1 MLRLLLLV
9 SRRSSRSRPFPALRA
24 ISPSFSSGAA
34 SLSLLLEVF
43 LRGVRLGDLDIEG
56 DLEIDLDMELVSRRD
71 RRDRGGGDGDKDADE
86 DLLLFAGGDLDR
98 EASEG
103 VGDLRRG
110 PRSGLLPL
118 PRPPRPLYVL
128 LRLSGDLFLRRGGER
143 DREGERRLLGGDG
156 ERDLEADLAEA
167 GDRDFDGDSRLRSV
181 LLGPRRSLGT

>member
-9 SRRSSRSRPFPALRA
+9 SRRSSRSRPFPAPRE
-24 ISPSFSSGAA
+24 ISPSFSSGVA
-34 SLSLLLEVF
+34 SLSLLRESF

-56 DLEIDLDMELVSRRD
+56 DLEMDLDMELVLRRD

-86 DLLLFAGGDLDR
+86 DLLLFVGGDLER
-98 EASEG
+98 EISEG

-118 PRPPRPLYVL
+118 PRPPRPRYIL

-143 DREGERRLLGGDG
+143 DLEGERRLPGGDS
-156 ERDLEADLAEA
+156 ERDPEADLAEA
-167 GDRDFDGDSRLRSV
+167 GDLDFDGDGLLRSV
-181 LLGPRRSLGT
+181 LLSPRRSLGT